1 MVIQI
6 SFPLFLSN
14 VTFDKKT
21 HHSIRCVDYP
31 VQRLAE
37 NSQVV
42 SIRADCRRLVC
53 TIPIKMI
60 EKSIQIVEY
69 VMGDGSTLGDSA

>member
-1 MVIQI
+1 MSLLIRKHTTTYTAWI
-6 SFPLFLSN
+6 TLSN
-14 VTFDKKT
+14 A
-21 HHSIRCVDYP
+21 
-31 VQRLAE
+31 QAE

-60 EKSIQIVEY
+60 ETSIQIVEY